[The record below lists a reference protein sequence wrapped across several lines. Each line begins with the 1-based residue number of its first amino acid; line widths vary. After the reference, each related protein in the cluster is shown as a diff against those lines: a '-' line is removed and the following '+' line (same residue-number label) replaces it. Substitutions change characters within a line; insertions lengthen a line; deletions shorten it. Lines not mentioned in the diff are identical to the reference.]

1 MSSLT
6 RHAQRAPDSSPLF
19 PNFSQCARFIELI
32 ARLQRERC
40 GDSVPLT
47 PAQIERLTGIPE
59 TDQIAIRQTLMLAGR
74 LRLEVRDRRWAY
86 ALAGEQA

>member
-1 MSSLT
+1 MPISDYGTLS
-6 RHAQRAPDSSPLF
+6 RAPDSPPLF
-19 PNFSQCARFIELI
+19 PNYRQCARFVDLI

-59 TDQIAIRQTLMLAGR
+59 ADQIAIRQTLMLAGR
-74 LRLEVRDRRWAY
+74 LRLEVRDGLWAY
-86 ALAGEQA
+86 ALEESA